1 MSEKLEAW
9 RKQQRRQA
17 ALDLRDVAKT
27 PAGKRFLARQL
38 VKLGTYSAVKNK
50 REAACRDVGLAL
62 ERDVLRACGE
72 RTWLQL
78 QHIRLTEFATPSTD
92 TVHTAGDSDNS

>member
-17 ALDLRDVAKT
+17 ALDLREVAKT
-27 PAGKRFLARQL
+27 PAGKRFLARHL
-38 VKLGTYSAVKNK
+38 LKIGTYSTVASK
-50 REAACRDVGLAL
+50 RDAAQRDVGLAL

-72 RTWLQL
+72 RVWMEL
-78 QHIRLTEFATPSTD
+78 QHIRLTELAVPAAEL
-92 TVHTAGDSDNS
+92 VHTAGDSDDS